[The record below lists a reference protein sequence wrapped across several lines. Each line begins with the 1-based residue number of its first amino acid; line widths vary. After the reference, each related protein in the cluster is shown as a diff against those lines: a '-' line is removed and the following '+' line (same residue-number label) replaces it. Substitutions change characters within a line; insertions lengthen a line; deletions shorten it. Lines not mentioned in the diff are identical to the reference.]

1 MQLFLNIQL
10 LQCEIERKIF
20 CRFGYIRQNRP
31 GKGVPPSVAFSRRL
45 SPSFPPAAPTGLRSV
60 AQIESSV
67 VIIPVAVPPHPK
79 LQWIKRLSRA
89 SFLRNRTGAA
99 RILARIE
106 VRPYIMLFLSAI
118 YCNAGSTSGV
128 QVIEAVLTSPSTV
141 VQRSVSVCSFSSVGA
156 LVKTITGDFVCEL
169 KSVNE

>member
-1 MQLFLNIQL
+1 VKSSEKSFVGLDIYDKTDRARASRL
-10 LQCEIERKIF
+10 
-20 CRFGYIRQNRP
+20 
-31 GKGVPPSVAFSRRL
+31 PSHFRADF

-67 VIIPVAVPPHPK
+67 VIIPVGCPSPSEIAMDQTFV
-79 LQWIKRLSRA
+79 
-89 SFLRNRTGAA
+89 LRNRTGAA

-128 QVIEAVLTSPSTV
+128 QVTEAVLTSPSTV

>member
-1 MQLFLNIQL
+1 MEGSELPQLDCLVIRLIGKIRLVLCFKLLDQFIQ
-10 LQCEIERKIF
+10 
-20 CRFGYIRQNRP
+20 IRSL
-31 GKGVPPSVAFSRRL
+31 G
-45 SPSFPPAAPTGLRSV
+45 
-60 AQIESSV
+60 
-67 VIIPVAVPPHPK
+67 PK

-128 QVIEAVLTSPSTV
+128 QVTEAVLTSPSTV
-141 VQRSVSVCSFSSVGA
+141 VQRSVNVCSFSSVGA
-156 LVKTITGDFVCEL
+156 LVKTITGYNVSVE
-169 KSVNE
+169 KSLTSQQ